1 MRILIT
7 GVTGFVGSHLADLA
21 VAAGA
26 DVYGAS
32 RWRSAT
38 ENVAHLRDRL
48 HLVECDVRDP
58 SSVQRLLDIARPD
71 WIAHL
76 AGQSSVGASWTTPAE
91 TFHTNVLSQ
100 VHVLEAVRAR
110 PGPPP
115 RVLVVGSSEE
125 YGLVRDG
132 ELPVTEDNA
141 LRPVSPYAVSKV
153 AQDLMGFQYFRSYG
167 LPIVRSRA
175 FNHDGP
181 RRPDVFVTGSFARQ
195 IVAIERG
202 ERPPVIE
209 VGNLQA
215 RRDYTDVRDIVRG
228 YWQLLERGE
237 PGEVYNLCSGA
248 AWSIEDILQRL
259 LSLSRVEGIAVKEDP
274 ARLRPADIPLLVG
287 SAARMERATG
297 WRPTIPFEQTLA
309 DVLDYWRSRVTA
321 G

>member
-1 MRILIT
+1 
-7 GVTGFVGSHLADLA
+7 
-21 VAAGA
+21 
-26 DVYGAS
+26 
-32 RWRSAT
+32 
-38 ENVAHLRDRL
+38 
-48 HLVECDVRDP
+48 
-58 SSVQRLLDIARPD
+58 
-71 WIAHL
+71 
-76 AGQSSVGASWTTPAE
+76 
-91 TFHTNVLSQ
+91 
-100 VHVLEAVRAR
+100 
-110 PGPPP
+110 
-115 RVLVVGSSEE
+115 
-125 YGLVRDG
+125 
-132 ELPVTEDNA
+132 
-141 LRPVSPYAVSKV
+141 
-153 AQDLMGFQYFRSYG
+153 
-167 LPIVRSRA
+167 
-175 FNHDGP
+175 
-181 RRPDVFVTGSFARQ
+181 
-195 IVAIERG
+195 
-202 ERPPVIE
+202 VIE